1 VPAYNFLLDFLEDEI
16 VKKMIKPSIKST
28 AQAAKEKIKRYYQT
42 TDPLVYVISTSK
54 TNYVFIVR
62 HSYLIFIK
70 HICIG

>member
-16 VKKMIKPSIKST
+16 AKKTTRPSIKSA
-28 AQAAKEKIKRYYQT
+28 AQAAKEKIKGYYQT
-42 TDPLVYVISTSK
+42 TDALVYVISTSK

-70 HICIG
+70 RIYVG